1 MDSFF
6 STQLDFILF
15 FYGLAFILLGATC
28 IAIAR
33 ISGREESWTVLGLFG
48 VLHGSSEWLD
58 LTALVIGDSPAFA
71 LARIMLMTASF
82 VVLMEFARRKS
93 ISLGLRLPGPWLYI
107 PLLCLVAL
115 GGSIGGLNTAGDF
128 ARYIFGFCGA
138 IATGLV
144 FARMAREFSGFTR
157 RLAMCAAAGFAAYA
171 IAAGIVVPAG
181 SVWPATIINHDWFA
195 RDTGIPIQLVRGML
209 ACWLSFSIWAI
220 WGQHLV
226 SEVSSPRYTRFLRRQ
241 FIWTLLAMAT
251 ILVVGWVLTE
261 FLGGIYQQN
270 IQQDARGDID
280 LLASRLAV
288 ETATIE
294 GMAKALAG
302 SPAVLPLLTGGNTEQ
317 DNLAKSVLDL
327 DVRASDAVAGYIL
340 DDTGAIVA
348 ASGRREPAHPNALD
362 VSQAR
367 EFDESV
373 AGEAGYRFAFNAGN
387 GKLDVFTSSPIRGKG
402 GEIAGA
408 AILEKTLDA
417 FSADLRWFD
426 HPYFLVDP
434 DGVIMLTNRP
444 DMLLRTLWPLSLE
457 QRSKLT
463 RQNPALIDRPVLHSE
478 VADSTWINFNG
489 ERDYARRRYVGHGQW
504 SLVMLKPFRE
514 VYASRVL
521 GIVITLLVA
530 VMTLI
535 YLFGRERWFH
545 DSIQMERRLKLQELA
560 QDLRFQ
566 ASTDPLTGLFNRL
579 KFDQALS
586 NEMSRVVRYES
597 PLALVLY
604 DVDGFKAVNDTY
616 GHQVGDK
623 VLTQLSRLVAKNIRD
638 CDVLARWGGEEFVIM
653 LPGCDGPMAVQ
664 AAEKLRAVIR
674 QVAFDVVG
682 NITCSFG
689 AAEYVDGDS
698 AETLFSRSDDA
709 LYRAKVNGRDR
720 VELASSRDE
729 AGSRVASV
737 A

>member
-6 STQLDFILF
+6 STQMDFILF

-33 ISGREESWTVLGLFG
+33 ISGREKSWTVLGLFG

-340 DDTGAIVA
+340 DDTGTIVA

-426 HPYFLVDP
+426 HPYFLIDP
-434 DGVIMLTNRP
+434 NGVIMLTNRP

-664 AAEKLRAVIR
+664 AAEKLRAAIR